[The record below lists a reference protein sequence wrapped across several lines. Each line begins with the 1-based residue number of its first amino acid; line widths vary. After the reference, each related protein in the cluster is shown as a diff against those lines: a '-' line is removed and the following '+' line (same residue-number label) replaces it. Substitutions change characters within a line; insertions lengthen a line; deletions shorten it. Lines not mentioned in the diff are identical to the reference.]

1 MTAVGN
7 MVNSATDN
15 MIKLMGFPHYVRACL
30 RMYAPREYKKRLF
43 RIEDSPGPNVEN
55 LKRLP

>member
-1 MTAVGN
+1 
-7 MVNSATDN
+7 MVMYFVFEDR
-15 MIKLMGFPHYVRACL
+15 LVRWVVRACL

-55 LKRLP
+55 LERLP

>member
-15 MIKLMGFPHYVRACL
+15 IITRFDFLITVRACL
-30 RMYAPREYKKRLF
+30 RMHAPREYKKRLF
-43 RIEDSPGPNVEN
+43 RIEDSLGPKVEN
-55 LKRLP
+55 LERLP